1 MICGTCRPRVHNCPQ
16 CRAVYKGHRL
26 YFAERLLEK
35 VPVPCKYNEEG
46 CEVELVWSRLQ
57 GHEKECTF
65 GEVECPNTE
74 WGCQEN
80 IVRRKVSD
88 HVEGCQFKPV
98 DCPVAGCSTRIG
110 QKFLMRHLAKK
121 HRVKQEGLLDLASLN
136 QILLFLLV
144 ASVAINTIL
153 LM

>member
-1 MICGTCRPRVHNCPQ
+1 MTLALIPLL
-16 CRAVYKGHRL
+16 HRL

-57 GHEKECTF
+57 GHEKECTY

-98 DCPVAGCSTRIG
+98 DCPVAECSTRIG

-121 HRVKQEGLLDLASLN
+121 HRMKQEGLLDLASLN

>member
-1 MICGTCRPRVHNCPQ
+1 MICGTCRPRVHHCPQ
-16 CRAVYKGHRL
+16 CRADYKGHRL

-35 VPVPCKYNEEG
+35 VPVPCKYSEEG
-46 CEVELVWSRLQ
+46 CQVELVWSRLQ
-57 GHEKECTF
+57 KHEDECTY

-80 IVRRKVSD
+80 IVRRKID
-88 HVEGCQFKPV
+88 QHLEGCQFKPV
-98 DCPVAGCSTRIG
+98 DCPVTECSRRIG
-110 QKFLMRHLAKK
+110 QKFLMRHLAKEHK
-121 HRVKQEGLLDLASLN
+121 VKQETILDFSSLN

-144 ASVAINTIL
+144 VSVAVNAMF